1 MIDRKSTELR
11 KQIRHMTLVA
21 TSFKKSMVEAAY
33 DELKHQIIN
42 NILPPGFQA
51 LEIELASKLG
61 MSRTPVREALI
72 KLQNEGFVEVIP
84 RKGFKVKPLTIQDIR
99 EISEVLACLEC
110 EAAGKLAAR
119 KPSAEELKLLN
130 QAIFD
135 MDSALDAEDMEAWSE
150 ADYQFHK
157 LILQMCGNQH
167 LTLVAMNFLEKAHRF
182 RLLTLPFREKPIYS
196 NVNHAAVVEAIRR
209 GDPQSATEIHRS
221 HKRRWNRELNDIID
235 HLKLTDS

>member
-1 MIDRKSTELR
+1 
-11 KQIRHMTLVA
+11 MTLA
-21 TSFKKSMVEAAY
+21 ETTSRKSMVEAAY

-72 KLQNEGFVEVIP
+72 KLQNEGLVEVIP
-84 RKGFKVKPLTIQDIR
+84 RRGVRVKPLTIQDIR

-110 EAAGKLAAR
+110 EAAEKLAAR
-119 KPSAEELKLLN
+119 KLQAYELESLN
-130 QAIFD
+130 RAIAD
-135 MDSALDAEDMEAWSE
+135 MDKALETEDMQAWSE
-150 ADYQFHK
+150 ADYRFHK
-157 LILQMCGNQH
+157 LILEMCGNQH
-167 LTLVAMNFLEKAHRF
+167 LTDVAMNFLEKAHRF
-182 RLLTLPFREKPIYS
+182 RTLTLPHRDKPVYS

-221 HKRRWNRELNDIID
+221 HKRRWSRELNDIID
-235 HLKLTDS
+235 RLNLTQS